1 MALKL
6 RRGTDLER
14 QSVIFEEGEL
24 IYTTDTKELW
34 VGDGQT
40 LGGILVAGGL
50 AASPSSLTRDL
61 DLNSFDIIGAGDVDI
76 IGNVSASS
84 FVGDG
89 SGLSNL
95 SIFDVNS
102 QYKIDILSS
111 DESSILLDSNTNTLS
126 GTVVGELYGNVYST
140 EGTTLVDATTGTISG
155 TLVTSNLYSDI
166 SKLKF
171 GNDFPNTSNEFR
183 ISSDN
188 NRSILR
194 IARTSDADI
203 SGINEAYGAIY
214 FERIDTLGPV
224 TTGLVLGRPESII
237 LTANNNGIFPIEDF
251 ITVYEGGLLGVGTAN
266 PTQKLDVRG
275 NGVFTGYVQFGSVT
289 SVERNAIT
297 PANGMVVYNTT
308 DNKFQGYQNGGWINL
323 DTGSAA

>member
-6 RRGTDLER
+6 RRGTDVER

-34 VGDGQT
+34 IGDGQT
-40 LGGILVAGGL
+40 LGGILIAGG
-50 AASPSSLTRDL
+50 ASMSPISLSRNL
-61 DLNSFDIIGAGDVDI
+61 DLNSYDIVGAGDIDI
-76 IGNVSASS
+76 VGSVSALS
-84 FVGDG
+84 FIGDG

-111 DESSILLDSNTNTLS
+111 DESTILLDSNTNTLA
-126 GTVVGELYGNVYST
+126 GTVIGEVYGDVYSN
-140 EGTTLVDATTGTISG
+140 EGVRLVDATTGTVSG
-155 TLVTSNLYSDI
+155 TVVTNLLYSEI

-171 GNDFPNTSNEFR
+171 GNDLPNTSNEFR

-188 NRSILR
+188 SRSILR

-203 SGINEAYGAIY
+203 SEINEAYGAIY

-237 LTANNNGIFPIEDF
+237 LSANNNGIFPTDAF
-251 ITVYEGGLLGVGTAN
+251 VTVYEGGLLGVGTAN